1 MLEGKETPVGLV
13 FEPDM
18 DRWIRRF
25 QPKGRSKV
33 ASKKVRNK
41 RLNELFR
48 NGITL
53 SISTISR
60 NNPVSADDRPLVIYK
75 GVGDTTVEQA
85 LDDELIDAIKE
96 YPKFRPSL
104 WDDASQ
110 RLRAVYYQR
119 AIDSLGGG
127 YALTLNIAPHLM
139 RKTFDKGGLDY
150 LYRALR
156 RHLQNHLGRPVDFYI
171 ALESSCPK
179 TQHFSVARPHL
190 HGAIICRANEIRRA
204 HKAFRAFNRG
214 AKPEFFKARPAVMK
228 RLTDGHNW
236 SQYCLKSLAFR
247 SFALADLPGPDMC
260 CPQSL
265 RREAKRL
272 YEIDRQTILER
283 IDLIKRRIASRSA

>member
-13 FEPDM
+13 IEPDM
-18 DRWIRRF
+18 DRWKDRVRAIEA
-25 QPKGRSKV
+25 RSKL
-33 ASKKVRNK
+33 ASKKVKKSRRK
-41 RLNELFR
+41 KVVR

-53 SISTISR
+53 CIAKTSR
-60 NNPVSADDRPLVIYK
+60 NRPVSAEERPLVIYK
-75 GVGDTTVEQA
+75 GVEDTTVRQA
-85 LDDELIDAIKE
+85 LDEILISTLHE

-104 WDDASQ
+104 WVDLSE

-127 YALTLNIAPHLM
+127 YTINLNIAPHLM
-139 RKTFDKGGLDY
+139 RNSFNRGGLDH
-150 LYRALR
+150 LNRALR
-156 RHLQNHLGRPVDFYI
+156 YHLQKHLGRPVDFYI

-190 HGAIICRANEIRRA
+190 HGAIVCRTNEIRRA

-214 AKPEFFKARPAVMK
+214 AKPEFFKARPAKMG

-247 SFALADLPGPDMC
+247 SFALADLPGPDLC
-260 CPQSL
+260 CTNSL

-272 YEIDRQTILER
+272 YEIDRQAILDR
-283 IDLIKRRIASRSA
+283 IDLIKRVLA